1 MTRWAGQCV
10 DGVSGDRWKPMCWSR
25 QRKAL
30 SLPGD
35 LGRELKGHAMC
46 EDARRKLPMENL

>member
-1 MTRWAGQCV
+1 
-10 DGVSGDRWKPMCWSR
+10 MCWSR
-25 QRKAL
+25 QHKAL

-46 EDARRKLPMENL
+46 EDAGTKLPMENL